1 MVTVSCYPLSIYR
14 QMVAFGIYP
23 EIVSKLKGFNATLG
37 HLSDLDNLPCIVTK
51 EKPRAPEVCLVHCPL
66 LGNFKKKKSG
76 HCRHLIWNTFFSQKR
91 YTPFYFNSFSKNA
104 AFLFLIIELQLELK
118 GRKTTIFFFSLQKH
132 LNFQSKIF
140 GGFNPLFYYQ
150 LLCCG
155 A

>member
-1 MVTVSCYPLSIYR
+1 
-14 QMVAFGIYP
+14 MVAFGIYP

-66 LGNFKKKKSG
+66 LGNFKKKKVVIVDTSSEI
-76 HCRHLIWNTFFSQKR
+76 HFFSQKR

-140 GGFNPLFYYQ
+140 GGFNPLFHYQ

>member
-1 MVTVSCYPLSIYR
+1 
-14 QMVAFGIYP
+14 MVAFGIYP

-66 LGNFKKKKSG
+66 LGNLKKKKVVIVDTSSEI
-76 HCRHLIWNTFFSQKR
+76 HFFSQKR

-118 GRKTTIFFFSLQKH
+118 GRKTTIFFLFFTKTFEFSE
-132 LNFQSKIF
+132 
-140 GGFNPLFYYQ
+140 
-150 LLCCG
+150 
-155 A
+155 

>member
-1 MVTVSCYPLSIYR
+1 
-14 QMVAFGIYP
+14 MVAFGIYP

-66 LGNFKKKKSG
+66 LGNLKKKKVVIVGTSSEI
-76 HCRHLIWNTFFSQKR
+76 HFFSQKR

>member
-1 MVTVSCYPLSIYR
+1 
-14 QMVAFGIYP
+14 MVAFGIYP

-66 LGNFKKKKSG
+66 LGNFKKKKVVIVDTSSEI
-76 HCRHLIWNTFFSQKR
+76 HFFSQKR

>member
-1 MVTVSCYPLSIYR
+1 
-14 QMVAFGIYP
+14 MVAFGIYP

-66 LGNFKKKKSG
+66 LGNLKKKKVVIVDTSSEI
-76 HCRHLIWNTFFSQKR
+76 HFFSQKR
-91 YTPFYFNSFSKNA
+91 YTPFYFNSFSQNA

-140 GGFNPLFYYQ
+140 GGFNPLFHYQ

>member
-1 MVTVSCYPLSIYR
+1 
-14 QMVAFGIYP
+14 MVAFGIYP

-66 LGNFKKKKSG
+66 LGNLKKKKVVIVDTSSEI
-76 HCRHLIWNTFFSQKR
+76 HFFSQKR

>member
-1 MVTVSCYPLSIYR
+1 
-14 QMVAFGIYP
+14 MVAFGIYP

-66 LGNFKKKKSG
+66 LGNLKKKKVVIVDTSSEI
-76 HCRHLIWNTFFSQKR
+76 HFFSQKS

-140 GGFNPLFYYQ
+140 GGFNPLFHYQ

>member
-1 MVTVSCYPLSIYR
+1 
-14 QMVAFGIYP
+14 MVAFGIYP

-66 LGNFKKKKSG
+66 LGNLKKKKVVIVDTSSEI
-76 HCRHLIWNTFFSQKR
+76 HFFSQKR

-150 LLCCG
+150 LLCCR

>member
-1 MVTVSCYPLSIYR
+1 
-14 QMVAFGIYP
+14 MVAFGIYP

-66 LGNFKKKKSG
+66 LGNLKKKKVV
-76 HCRHLIWNTFFSQKR
+76 IVNTSSEIHFFSQKR

-140 GGFNPLFYYQ
+140 GGFNPLFHYQ